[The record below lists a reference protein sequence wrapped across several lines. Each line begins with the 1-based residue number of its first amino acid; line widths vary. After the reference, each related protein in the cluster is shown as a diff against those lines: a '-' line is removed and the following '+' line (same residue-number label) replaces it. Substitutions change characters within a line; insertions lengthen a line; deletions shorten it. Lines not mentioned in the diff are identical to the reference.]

1 MQYLILKPYSFRIL
15 KVFNANVAAIFP
27 SHIGTNTF
35 SFDIALSKFV
45 HCLLHVLGNAIPSF
59 GLILIENVFILCVLA
74 SVHLTKNATQQFLE
88 YFRNS
93 STLILVSFAF
103 NFLDTIESDLK
114 LCE

>member
-35 SFDIALSKFV
+35 SFDIALSKLV
-45 HCLLHVLGNAIPSF
+45 HCLLHVLGNAIPLF

-74 SVHLTKNATQQFLE
+74 SVHLTKIATQQFLE

-93 STLILVSFAF
+93 STLISVSFAF
-103 NFLDTIESDLK
+103 NFLDKTRSELK